1 MIEILLSKLNQIANK
16 LSQVSAIASVDM
28 YGDGSFGNVYYSYQP
43 AGDPPIGYE
52 KQYIGRQTY
61 YLPIYAPA
69 HYKNL
74 YIDANTTLTQHSDY
88 ATILVK
94 ENLYLNGTIDLS
106 NKHSGRY
113 AASPVVPD
121 SWAKCQMMGEG
132 NFLLN
137 TPFFITGG
145 TGNPIF
151 GNNSRGGGCIVLYYT
166 NLYDA
171 AGVSRNG
178 NFGGQ
183 IQVYGGGNAGDNS
196 SGGCLLIAARNIYL
210 GNNGRI
216 KCNGGNGTS
225 SANPGMT
232 LIYHQPGNQI

>member
-1 MIEILLSKLNQIANK
+1 M
-16 LSQVSAIASVDM
+16 
-28 YGDGSFGNVYYSYQP
+28 
-43 AGDPPIGYE
+43 
-52 KQYIGRQTY
+52 
-61 YLPIYAPA
+61 
-69 HYKNL
+69 
-74 YIDANTTLTQHSDY
+74 
-88 ATILVK
+88 
-94 ENLYLNGTIDLS
+94 
-106 NKHSGRY
+106 
-113 AASPVVPD
+113 VPD

-151 GNNSRGGGCIVLYYT
+151 GNSSRGGGCVVLYYT